1 MVRDEAHAIGCAA
14 SKYTME
20 YEGKPWN
27 ATLLTCNY
35 SHGNP
40 FIGDKVYAA
49 GPTASAC
56 QTGTNPDFAGL
67 CSEMEQYNEDPN
79 DEWIIIDVE

>member
-14 SKYTME
+14 SRYTLD
-20 YEGKPWN
+20 YEGKQWN

-35 SHGNP
+35 SRHNP
-40 FIGDKVYAA
+40 SIGDKVYVT

-56 QTGTNPDFAGL
+56 QTGVNPDYPGL
-67 CSEMEQYNEDPN
+67 CSEMERYDENSN
-79 DEWIIIDVE
+79 DEWIIDVE